1 MKTRWIASVC
11 LMSVI
16 IVCSVG
22 CGLWSRSE
30 KLEVDGSGA
39 RAIAKIMSKSG
50 SSVVGIAVFTANDSA
65 ITLVIEI
72 ENVSPGL
79 HAVHIH
85 KTGDC
90 CSDDAKSAGGHWNPT
105 DEPH

>member
-30 KLEVDGSGA
+30 KLEADSSEAGA
-39 RAIAKIMSKSG
+39 MAEIMSKSG
-50 SSVVGIAVFTANDSA
+50 SSVVGVAVFTAKDDA
-65 ITLVIEI
+65 VVLVIEI
-72 ENVSPGL
+72 LLLSFFKN
-79 HAVHIH
+79 IRI
-85 KTGDC
+85 
-90 CSDDAKSAGGHWNPT
+90 
-105 DEPH
+105 